1 MIRGREG
8 YGEVLE
14 FNRPSGICCDDK
26 GLFALADSKN
36 QRVLVYNGTI
46 EFQYAVSIYSNN
58 FSVEI
63 IMNSFSFIRH
73 SWIYVVLY
81 QLQMELI
88 KIVQVM

>member
-36 QRVLVYNGTI
+36 QRVLVYNSTI
-46 EFQYAVSIYSNN
+46 EFQYAVSFYSD
-58 FSVEI
+58 I
-63 IMNSFSFIRH
+63 
-73 SWIYVVLY
+73 
-81 QLQMELI
+81 
-88 KIVQVM
+88 